1 MSVDLWIKVSL
12 HDNGL
17 LITQSTQLNEFTFT
31 LLFHLDDFISQPP
44 QLSFQLTPH
53 LSPCCHI
60 QLPIQTNSTKDSNSQ
75 LMVYWLNQFPAS
87 NILVILL
94 PITYLMMTIFGVR
107 YAICLCVQIFCRC
120 GNFTIV
126 PPVLREYCLI
136 HVVFACMMLLFG
148 LSTFLNLLKNLGRV
162 KVIVLVIS
170 TMTV

>member
-17 LITQSTQLNEFTFT
+17 LIMQSTQLNEFMFT
-31 LLFHLDDFISQPP
+31 LLFHLDNFISQPP
-44 QLSFQLTPH
+44 QLSLQFPPH

-60 QLPIQTNSTKDSNSQ
+60 RSPIQTNSTKDSNSQ

-87 NILVILL
+87 NILVTLL
-94 PITYLMMTIFGVR
+94 PITYLMMMTFGMR
-107 YAICLCVQIFCRC
+107 YVICLCVQIFCF

-126 PPVLREYCLI
+126 PPVLRQYCLI

-162 KVIVLVIS
+162 KVIFLVIS